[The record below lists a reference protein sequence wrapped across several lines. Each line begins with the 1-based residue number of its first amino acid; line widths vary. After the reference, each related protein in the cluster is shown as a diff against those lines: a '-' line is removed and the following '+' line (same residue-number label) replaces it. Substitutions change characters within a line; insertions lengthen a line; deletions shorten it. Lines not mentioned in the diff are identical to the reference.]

1 MMLERSSSSLPKLS
15 FPFLPGDQG
24 DGTLE
29 STLARAL
36 IFCTRRSWTVIA
48 IAGLLTLASCIY
60 IARHFTIDTEI
71 NKLIS
76 PDLPWRKQ
84 ELAFSEAFPKQV
96 GTILA
101 VVEAPSAEL
110 AANATTALAQQ
121 LSRRKDLFQSV
132 DEPKSDPFFIRNG
145 LLYQPTE
152 ALRENIESLVR
163 VRPLVKVMAA
173 DPSLRGLSQALV
185 LVLNAVSNNL
195 TSLDDL
201 THPLSIAA
209 ATIEDELAGRSATFS
224 WRELMR
230 GEPPRPKDLRRVILI
245 RPVLDFAAL
254 EPGQKATHAIR
265 ELVTD
270 LGLRARYGA
279 RVRLTGPVPIQDE
292 ELAILKDG
300 VIPSTIATVAAV
312 LLILWPAL
320 KSLKLIV
327 AVVVNI
333 LVGLCITAALG
344 LCLVGALNPISMA
357 FAVLFIGI
365 GVDFGI
371 QYSIRYRAERYNV
384 DDLPLALVKTAEKV
398 GVPLTLAAAATAT
411 GFFSFLPTAYRGL
424 AELGE
429 IAGVGMIV
437 AYLSSITV
445 LPALLTVL
453 RPPKETKPLGC
464 RWLAPIDHFTE
475 RHRISIIIATILIV
489 LGGLPLLFHL
499 QFDFNLMSL
508 RNPKTESVATYL
520 DLRNDPATGA
530 SAIDVL
536 APSLTAARQVAERL
550 SKVPEVGSAR
560 TLETFIPDDQPVKLA
575 LIQQAAAAIS
585 PVLEQEPRPAP
596 SDQET
601 IEALERAATAL
612 IAIAGDQ
619 TTVGANAARRLATT
633 LSELAKANAKLR
645 AQTEAAFIAPLQSTF
660 DDLHDLLQATPVTE
674 QNIPS
679 GLANDW
685 VTADGKA
692 RVQVFPKGDPN
703 NNDVLREF
711 ARAVQ
716 AMEPLASGG
725 PIKNLEGRHTV
736 VTAFIRAGVIALVS
750 ITILLWITLRR
761 FGDVLL
767 TLIPL
772 LLAATVTLEICVLIG
787 LQLNFANIIALPLL
801 LGVGVAFKIYYIMAW
816 RAGQTELLQS
826 SLTRAVLFSAM
837 TTATAFGC
845 LWLSSHPGMSSMGR
859 LLSLTLACTMV
870 AAVLFQPLLMGRPR
884 EINKA

>member
-1 MMLERSSSSLPKLS
+1 
-15 FPFLPGDQG
+15 
-24 DGTLE
+24 
-29 STLARAL
+29 
-36 IFCTRRSWTVIA
+36 
-48 IAGLLTLASCIY
+48 LASCIY
-60 IARHFTIDTEI
+60 IARHFAIDTEI
-71 NKLIS
+71 NRLIS
-76 PDLPWRKQ
+76 SDLPWRKQ
-84 ELAFSEAFPKQV
+84 ELAFSEAFPQHV
-96 GTILA
+96 GTIFA
-101 VVEAPSAEL
+101 VVDAPSAEL
-110 AANATTALAQQ
+110 TANATTALMQQ
-121 LSRRKDLFQSV
+121 LSRHKDLFQSV
-132 DEPKSDPFFIRNG
+132 DEPKSNPFFIRNG

-152 ALRENIESLVR
+152 ALRRNLDSLIQAT
-163 VRPLVKVMAA
+163 PLIKALAA
-173 DPSLRGLSQALV
+173 DRSLRGLSQALI
-185 LVLNAVSNNL
+185 LVLTGVSNNL

-201 THPLSIAA
+201 THPLTIAA
-209 ATIEDELAGRSATFS
+209 IAIEDELAGHFATFS

-230 GEPPRPKDLRRVILI
+230 GESPQPEDLRRVIVF

-265 ELVTD
+265 KFVTD
-270 LGLRARYGA
+270 LELRARYGA

-292 ELAILKDG
+292 EFATLKDG
-300 VIPSTIATVAAV
+300 IIPSTIATVAVV

-320 KSLKLIV
+320 KSLKVIT

-344 LCLVGALNPISMA
+344 LCLVGALNPISIA

-371 QYSIRYRAERYNV
+371 QYSMRYRAERYEVHN
-384 DDLPLALVKTAEKV
+384 LPLALVKTAEKV
-398 GVPLTLAAAATAT
+398 GAPLTLAAATTAI

-475 RHRISIIIATILIV
+475 QHRIPIIVATILIV

-499 QFDFNLMSL
+499 QFDFNLMNL
-508 RNPKTESVATYL
+508 RNPTSESVATYL

-530 SAIDVL
+530 NAIDVL
-536 APSLTAARQVAERL
+536 APSLAAARQTAERL
-550 SKVPEVGSAR
+550 SKVPEVGSVR
-560 TLETFIPDDQPVKLA
+560 TLETFIPGDQPVKLA
-575 LIQQAAAAIS
+575 LIQQAATALNPI
-585 PVLEQEPRPAP
+585 LEQEPRPAP

-601 IEALERAATAL
+601 IVALERAAAAL

-619 TTVGANAARRLATT
+619 TTTGADAARRLATR
-633 LSELAKANAKLR
+633 LSELAKANEKVR
-645 AQTEAAFIAPLQSTF
+645 AQTEATFIAPLQSTF
-660 DDLHDLLQATPVTE
+660 DDLHNLLQATPVTD
-674 QNIPS
+674 QSVPS
-679 GLANDW
+679 DLAKDW
-685 VTADGKA
+685 LTADGRA

-703 NNDVLREF
+703 NSDVLREF

-716 AMEPLASGG
+716 AIEPMASGG
-725 PIKNLEGRHTV
+725 PIKNLEGRRTV
-736 VTAFIRAGVIALVS
+736 VTAFIQAGLIALVS

-816 RAGQTELLQS
+816 RAGQTGLLQS

-845 LWLSSHPGMSSMGR
+845 LWLSSHPGMSSMGK
-859 LLSLTLACTMV
+859 LLSLTLVCTMV

-884 EINKA
+884 KVK

>member
-1 MMLERSSSSLPKLS
+1 MMLDRSSSSQPKLS
-15 FPFLPGDQG
+15 FPFLPNEQG
-24 DGTLE
+24 YGTQK
-29 STLARAL
+29 STLARVL
-36 IFCTRRSWTVIA
+36 IFCTRRSWTIIA

-60 IARHFTIDTEI
+60 IARNFTIDTEI

-84 ELAFSEAFPKQV
+84 ELSFSEAFPQQG
-96 GTILA
+96 GTIFA

-121 LSRRKDLFQSV
+121 LARRKDLFQSV
-132 DEPKSDPFFIRNG
+132 DEPKSNPFFIRNG

-152 ALRENIESLVR
+152 ALRRNIDSLIQA
-163 VRPLVKVMAA
+163 RPLVKVMAP
-173 DPSLRGLSQALV
+173 DRSLRGLSQAIILV
-185 LVLNAVSNNL
+185 LTGVSNNL

-209 ATIEDELAGRSATFS
+209 VTIEDELAGRFAIFS
-224 WRELMR
+224 WRELIR
-230 GEPPRPKDLRRVILI
+230 GESPQPEDLRRIIVI

-254 EPGQKATHAIR
+254 EPGQKTTHAIR

-270 LGLRARYGA
+270 LGLRARYDA

-320 KSLKLIV
+320 KSLKLII

-371 QYSIRYRAERYNV
+371 QYSMRYRTERHTV
-384 DDLPLALVKTAEKV
+384 DDLPLALLKTAEKV
-398 GVPLTLAAAATAT
+398 GVPLTLAAVATAT

-429 IAGVGMIV
+429 IAGVGMII
-437 AYLSSITV
+437 AYLSSITL
-445 LPALLTVL
+445 LPALLTVFK
-453 RPPKETKPLGC
+453 PPKEAKSLGC

-475 RHRISIIIATILIV
+475 QHRIPIVIATILIV
-489 LGGLPLLFHL
+489 LGGLPLLPHL
-499 QFDFNLMSL
+499 QFDFNLINL

-536 APSLTAARQVAERL
+536 APSLIAAREIAERL
-550 SKVPEVGSAR
+550 SKVPEVGSVR
-560 TLETFIPDDQPVKLA
+560 TLENLIPDDQPVKLA
-575 LIQQAAAAIS
+575 LIQQAGTALN
-585 PVLEQEPRPAP
+585 PVLEQEPRPVP
-596 SDQET
+596 TDQET
-601 IEALERAATAL
+601 IEALERAAAAL

-619 TTVGANAARRLATT
+619 TTVGADAARRLAKA
-633 LSELAKANAKLR
+633 LSELARANSQLR
-645 AQTEAAFIAPLQSTF
+645 AQTEATFITPLQSTF
-660 DDLHDLLQATPVTE
+660 NDLHNLLQATSITE

-679 GLANDW
+679 DLARDW
-685 VTADGKA
+685 VTADGRA

-716 AMEPLASGG
+716 AGAVRE
-725 PIKNLEGRHTV
+725 
-736 VTAFIRAGVIALVS
+736 
-750 ITILLWITLRR
+750 
-761 FGDVLL
+761 
-767 TLIPL
+767 
-772 LLAATVTLEICVLIG
+772 
-787 LQLNFANIIALPLL
+787 
-801 LGVGVAFKIYYIMAW
+801 W
-816 RAGQTELLQS
+816 R
-826 SLTRAVLFSAM
+826 
-837 TTATAFGC
+837 
-845 LWLSSHPGMSSMGR
+845 P
-859 LLSLTLACTMV
+859 
-870 AAVLFQPLLMGRPR
+870 
-884 EINKA
+884 N